1 MNGQYKKYL
10 GGHENIMG
18 CEIYV
23 KFPTC
28 YVCGKVVEY
37 VFPKHGIIGTY
48 KVKRKDGKVVSATTI
63 YIKE

>member
-1 MNGQYKKYL
+1 MKEQYRTYL

-18 CEIYV
+18 HEVYI
-23 KFPTC
+23 KFPTG
-28 YVCGKVVEY
+28 YVYGKVVEY

-48 KVKRKDGKVVSATTI
+48 KVKRKDGKIMSATVI

>member
-1 MNGQYKKYL
+1 MNGQYKKYF

-18 CEIYV
+18 RKVYV
-23 KFPTC
+23 KFSTG

-48 KVKRKDGKVVSATTI
+48 KVKRKDGKVMSATTI

>member
-18 CEIYV
+18 CEVYV
-23 KFPTC
+23 KFSTG

-48 KVKRKDGKVVSATTI
+48 KVKRKDGKVMSATTI

>member
-1 MNGQYKKYL
+1 MKEQYRTYL
-10 GGHENIMG
+10 GGYENIMG
-18 CEIYV
+18 HEVYI
-23 KFPTC
+23 KFPTG

-48 KVKRKDGKVVSATTI
+48 KVKRKDGKIMSASVI